1 MIAWPKNIR
10 VRELAESEPV
20 ETPLA
25 AAAQP
30 EPDRSPAIEVDGA
43 SPPDEAGPALPS
55 AADPIAPRRARAYSA
70 GLLLALGVSAL
81 AHTGVLAFLVE
92 QITRPGIEA
101 ETDAVSV
108 EIVLEEP
115 PSPDAGSQAASAQP
129 EVPSGEADEPEV
141 VENKPDQPSGDE
153 PPRPQPT
160 EIPAPQAPDGTA
172 SNPPVEQTEE
182 AAEVPEPT
190 PPSQEPNRPAEDPH
204 PAELKRSGPERP
216 QADARSK
223 EPERET
229 MEEDA
234 VASVTLPQ
242 DDVPLPTPRPEPPE
256 AKRTAASQKSV
267 KRQAGPETSRRQ
279 AEEPEGPRPSRQA
292 ATAARSAERNAE
304 RTRQSAGGQKG
315 GAAAGDTRAYARR
328 LVGHVERHKRFPR
341 EAARQGIA
349 GTARLAVTIDRRGR
363 LAGAR
368 LAKSSGHALLDEE
381 ALATARRAAPYPR
394 PPEGLG
400 GGSITFTVDL
410 RFSG

>member
-25 AAAQP
+25 AAAQA

-43 SPPDEAGPALPS
+43 APPDEAGPALPS
-55 AADPIAPRRARAYSA
+55 AADPIAPRRTRAYSA
-70 GLLLALGVSAL
+70 SLLLALGVSAL
-81 AHTGVLAFLVE
+81 VHAGALAFLVE
-92 QITRPGIEA
+92 QISRPGLEA
-101 ETDAVSV
+101 DADAISV

-115 PSPDAGSQAASAQP
+115 PSPDVGPQAASAQSQVSS
-129 EVPSGEADEPEV
+129 EKADEPEMAETEP
-141 VENKPDQPSGDE
+141 VEISE
-153 PPRPQPT
+153 SPRPPPV
-160 EIPAPQAPDGTA
+160 ERPSPQAPVAAT
-172 SNPPVEQTEE
+172 SEPPLEKQAE
-182 AAEVPEPT
+182 AAEAPEPS
-190 PPSQEPNRPAEDPH
+190 PPTGEPNRPAEDPH
-204 PAELKRSGPERP
+204 PAEPIRTGPERP
-216 QADARSK
+216 QADAPSE

-229 MEEDA
+229 MDA
-234 VASVTLPQ
+234 IASVTLPQ
-242 DDVPLPTPRPEPPE
+242 ENVPLPTPRPEPPE
-256 AKRTAASQKSV
+256 ARRPAASQRSV
-267 KRQAGPETSRRQ
+267 KRQAGPEASRRQ

-292 ATAARSAERNAE
+292 AAAARSAEKKAD
-304 RTRQSAGGQKG
+304 RTRQSANARRNGG
-315 GAAAGDTRAYARR
+315 AAGDTRAYARR
-328 LVGHVERHKRFPR
+328 LVGHVERHKRYPR

-349 GTARLAVTIDRRGR
+349 GTARLAVTIDRQGR